1 MKYTV
6 VIARELS
13 KGESLGVMNWPEWGR
28 PCLIY
33 QMRIRINDG
42 WVPQG
47 GVSYCKHE
55 ELGWV
60 WSQAMVKECEDG
72 CVSPAER

>member
-13 KGESLGVMNWPEWGR
+13 KGESLGVMNWAEWGR

-33 QMRIRINDG
+33 QMRIRIEDG

-60 WSQAMVKECEDG
+60 WSQAMVKECEDEY
-72 CVSPAER
+72 VTPSER

>member
-6 VIARELS
+6 VIARELE
-13 KGESLGVMNWPEWGR
+13 KGESLGVMNWAEWGR

-33 QMRIRINDG
+33 QMRIRIKDG

-47 GVSYCKHE
+47 GISYCKHE
-55 ELGWV
+55 EFGWV
-60 WSQAMVKECEDG
+60 WSQAMVKECEDE
-72 CVSPAER
+72 CVTPAER